1 MNVQYSNGQQVNQ
14 QIPQPLVCPNGHG
27 AAADGGRFCI
37 RCGGQLV
44 AWANQ
49 TQAPQPMP
57 PIMPVQ
63 QFTQPTFCHVCG
75 GNGRTLEAQI
85 NICSGCHWLRP
96 LAPGYN
102 VDPSAFQWAQDGQ
115 AMAKLRSMTTLTSIA
130 RSISDKAGRK
140 WVETTFNGVRLS
152 EKQMPDVYAM
162 AVKAARILG
171 MSSMPDVY
179 VSGERSWDAMTFG
192 SDQNAFIVLGSALV
206 TSFQGDDL
214 LFLLAREMG
223 HCRTGHAL
231 WKTVIRFL
239 IGEQRPKQ
247 GMMAG
252 GVLSMLDPG
261 KLIEGAL
268 EMPLLAWARQA
279 EITADR
285 AGLLAVGNEEIA
297 RRVLLTWSLKSP
309 ILSRYINTEAWLE
322 QQEDDSINEITRLSE
337 MTSSSTPY
345 ITRRL
350 KLLSQF
356 AQSHELN
363 HWHSI
368 IHNLLPPAPLPEAN
382 PTPAAKPAEANDT
395 LRIPC
400 PHCKTGMRIPRTIL
414 VGKESLS
421 VRCPN
426 AECGKVSVLKLKT
439 KSSEPP
445 NADQQNLPTSDD

>member
-27 AAADGGRFCI
+27 AAADGGSFCI

-63 QFTQPTFCHVCG
+63 QFTQPTFCQVCG

-96 LAPGYN
+96 LAPGYSI
-102 VDPSAFQWAQDGQ
+102 DPSAFQWAQDGQ
-115 AMAKLRSMTTLTSIA
+115 AMAKLRSMTTLTSMA

-152 EKQMPDVYAM
+152 EKQIPDVYAL
-162 AVKAARILG
+162 AVKAARIL
-171 MSSMPDVY
+171 SLPSMPDVY
-179 VSGERSWDAMTFG
+179 VSGERSWDALTFG

-252 GVLSMLDPG
+252 GMLSMLDPG

-279 EITADR
+279 EITADQ
-285 AGLLAVGNEEIA
+285 AGLLAVGNQEIA

-322 QQEDDSINEITRLSE
+322 QQEDDSINEITKLSE

-356 AQSHELN
+356 AQSRELN

-368 IHNLLPPAPLPEAN
+368 IHNLLPQAPLPAAN

-400 PHCKTGMRIPRTIL
+400 PQCKTGMRIPRNIL

-426 AECGKVSVLKLKT
+426 AECGKVSVLKLKS
-439 KSSEPP
+439 KSSESP